1 MLSSSAVKHER
12 VCPGGAGGRCG
23 GPGLTKA
30 YSSEGPHYGAP
41 QQLINPLHHHHHN
54 GTHLQHRRPQ
64 VLSQSALGG
73 GGNRRAA
80 AVDDSGG
87 IRSGRR
93 GNAPAGAQTY
103 ELSQDL
109 ADKRIEMLE
118 RRYGGDQARRAATTI
133 QRAYRHYA
141 MTKKFRAIT
150 ATAKAPERRLS
161 RRFQGD
167 TSTSP
172 GGARNGGTPVNG
184 EAAMHFRDP
193 EQFIR
198 SEFDELNKNLSA
210 SIYGDGRTQQR
221 PARSASLRDSTRPS
235 TESPVAG
242 DGAGINRSSSLEESD
257 NAIFYH
263 NQSIDSSVI
272 ANDNLVKVPSS
283 SSNNG
288 ANINEGNGGTN
299 LTVSVTNSSLC
310 SQDSGLP
317 SNTAL
322 DNSNSSPKDLKYFS
336 SEDSGFGSHEGR
348 GSGGLGTRRGNKGGK
363 KLPPEVPR
371 RSSSIKS
378 SESGHSADSYMGSP
392 LPPNSRYHWASPAS
406 PTFFTPPLYAGPDR
420 VGVGRERSRSVER
433 TVMRR
438 CPDNGSLSSVQSS
451 GSDSSLSQSASDRAT
466 PLSAHDNPDSLGELH
481 IPTSPVW
488 KRKNQMST
496 SELIYE
502 DKRLSNISENSE
514 DSCQSH
520 SSDRLT
526 YSQTAPSHNT
536 RYPSYHAAQLP
547 KVPEVLR
554 KRQYRVG
561 LNLFNKK
568 PERGITYLINRYFLE
583 NSPVAVAKFLLTRK
597 GLSKQMIGEYLG
609 NLQNSFNMAV
619 LEMFSQEIDLSGMQV
634 DVALR
639 KYQTNFRLPGEAQ
652 KIERLMQVFAQ
663 RYCQCNP
670 DIIANLRDPETVFV
684 LAFAI
689 IMLNTDLHTAS
700 MKQEKRMK
708 VEDFVKNLRGV
719 DDGYD
724 IEREMLE
731 GMYHRIKSQEFRTG
745 HDHVTQVM
753 KVQQTM
759 VEKRP
764 NLALPHRRLV
774 CYCRLYE
781 VPDSTKKER
790 AGLHQRE
797 VFLFNDLL
805 VVTKIF
811 SKKKNSVTYSFR
823 QSFPL
828 AGLSVVNKETP
839 HYQYLIEIKQ
849 RVDNKLLIAFNA
861 RNEHDRSKFCED
873 LKESISEMD
882 EMENLRIEGELEKSK
897 ASLRASRPTSTAE
910 NRDSGVADMEVISTG
925 SDKSTLNTDGAASS
939 GTLSAGTLKRTTLS
953 NSLIDMHEAGL

>member
-1 MLSSSAVKHER
+1 
-12 VCPGGAGGRCG
+12 
-23 GPGLTKA
+23 
-30 YSSEGPHYGAP
+30 
-41 QQLINPLHHHHHN
+41 
-54 GTHLQHRRPQ
+54 
-64 VLSQSALGG
+64 
-73 GGNRRAA
+73 
-80 AVDDSGG
+80 
-87 IRSGRR
+87 
-93 GNAPAGAQTY
+93 
-103 ELSQDL
+103 
-109 ADKRIEMLE
+109 
-118 RRYGGDQARRAATTI
+118 
-133 QRAYRHYA
+133 

-150 ATAKAPERRLS
+150 ATAKAQERRLS

-167 TSTSP
+167 AGSRS
-172 GGARNGGTPVNG
+172 
-184 EAAMHFRDP
+184 AAATAVHYGDP

-210 SIYGDGRTQQR
+210 SVYGEGRGSQR
-221 PARSASLRDSTRPS
+221 PARSVSMRDSGR
-235 TESPVAG
+235 
-242 DGAGINRSSSLEESD
+242 R
-257 NAIFYH
+257 NA
-263 NQSIDSSVI
+263 DSSVDET
-272 ANDNLVKVPSS
+272 DNVQFHDQSVESSCIGNNIVKV
-283 SSNNG
+283 SSNE
-288 ANINEGNGGTN
+288 AISNEAGTN
-299 LTVSVTNSSLC
+299 LTVSVTNSSIS

-317 SNTAL
+317 ANAAL
-322 DNSNSSPKDLKYFS
+322 DDSNASPKELKYFS
-336 SEDSGFGSHEGR
+336 SEDSGFDLLRFGDLQGSHEGR
-348 GSGGLGTRRGNKGGK
+348 GSSGLGARRPNKCGK

-378 SESGHSADSYMGSP
+378 SESGHSAD
-392 LPPNSRYHWASPAS
+392 
-406 PTFFTPPLYAGPDR
+406 
-420 VGVGRERSRSVER
+420 
-433 TVMRR
+433 R
-438 CPDNGSLSSVQSS
+438 CPENGSLSSVQSS

-466 PLSAHDNPDSLGELH
+466 PLSSHDLPDTLGDLH
-481 IPTSPVW
+481 MPTSPVW
-488 KRKNQMST
+488 KRKNHMST
-496 SELIYE
+496 SELILD

-526 YSQTAPSHNT
+526 YSQTAPSHNA
-536 RYPSYHAAQLP
+536 RYAPHHPAQLP
-547 KVPEVLR
+547 KMPEVLR

-568 PERGITYLINRYFLE
+568 PERGITYLISRYFLE
-583 NSPVAVAKFLLTRK
+583 NSPLAVAKFLLTRK

-639 KYQTNFRLPGEAQ
+639 KYQTYFRLPGEAQ

-670 DIIANLRDPETVFV
+670 DIVAKLRDSETIFV

-708 VEDFVKNLRGV
+708 VEDFIKNLRGV

-731 GMYHRIKSQEFRTG
+731 GMYHRIKAQEYRTG

-781 VPDSTKKER
+781 VPDSSKKER

-828 AGLSVVNKETP
+828 AGLTVLNKETP

-861 RNEHDRSKFCED
+861 RNEHDRTKFCED
-873 LKESISEMD
+873 LKESIFEMD

-925 SDKSTLNTDGAASS
+925 SDKSTLNTEVVN
-939 GTLSAGTLKRTTLS
+939 GTGTLKRTALS

>member
-1 MLSSSAVKHER
+1 
-12 VCPGGAGGRCG
+12 
-23 GPGLTKA
+23 
-30 YSSEGPHYGAP
+30 
-41 QQLINPLHHHHHN
+41 
-54 GTHLQHRRPQ
+54 
-64 VLSQSALGG
+64 
-73 GGNRRAA
+73 
-80 AVDDSGG
+80 
-87 IRSGRR
+87 
-93 GNAPAGAQTY
+93 
-103 ELSQDL
+103 
-109 ADKRIEMLE
+109 
-118 RRYGGDQARRAATTI
+118 
-133 QRAYRHYA
+133 
-141 MTKKFRAIT
+141 
-150 ATAKAPERRLS
+150 
-161 RRFQGD
+161 
-167 TSTSP
+167 
-172 GGARNGGTPVNG
+172 
-184 EAAMHFRDP
+184 
-193 EQFIR
+193 
-198 SEFDELNKNLSA
+198 
-210 SIYGDGRTQQR
+210 
-221 PARSASLRDSTRPS
+221 
-235 TESPVAG
+235 
-242 DGAGINRSSSLEESD
+242 
-257 NAIFYH
+257 
-263 NQSIDSSVI
+263 
-272 ANDNLVKVPSS
+272 
-283 SSNNG
+283 
-288 ANINEGNGGTN
+288 
-299 LTVSVTNSSLC
+299 
-310 SQDSGLP
+310 
-317 SNTAL
+317 
-322 DNSNSSPKDLKYFS
+322 
-336 SEDSGFGSHEGR
+336 
-348 GSGGLGTRRGNKGGK
+348 
-363 KLPPEVPR
+363 
-371 RSSSIKS
+371 
-378 SESGHSADSYMGSP
+378 MGSP
-392 LPPNSRYHWASPAS
+392 LSPNPRFHWPSPAS
-406 PTFFTPPLYAGPDR
+406 SCFTPPPYAPQQ
-420 VGVGRERSRSVER
+420 ERSRSVER
-433 TVMRR
+433 TIMRR
-438 CPDNGSLSSVQSS
+438 CPENGSLSSVQSS

-466 PLSAHDNPDSLGELH
+466 PLSSHDLPDTLGDLH
-481 IPTSPVW
+481 MPTSPVW
-488 KRKNQMST
+488 KRKNHMST
-496 SELIYE
+496 SELILD

-526 YSQTAPSHNT
+526 YSQTAPSHNA
-536 RYPSYHAAQLP
+536 RYAPHHPAQLP
-547 KVPEVLR
+547 KMPEVLR

-568 PERGITYLINRYFLE
+568 PERGITYLISRYFLE
-583 NSPVAVAKFLLTRK
+583 NSPLAVAKFLLTRK

-639 KYQTNFRLPGEAQ
+639 KYQTYFRLPGEAQ

-670 DIIANLRDPETVFV
+670 DIVAKLRDSETIFV

-708 VEDFVKNLRGV
+708 VEDFIKNLRGV

-731 GMYHRIKSQEFRTG
+731 GMYHRIKAQEYRTG

-781 VPDSTKKER
+781 VPDSSKKER

-828 AGLSVVNKETP
+828 AGLTVLNKETP

-861 RNEHDRSKFCED
+861 RNEHDRTKFCED
-873 LKESISEMD
+873 LKESIFEMD

-925 SDKSTLNTDGAASS
+925 SDKSTLNTEVVN
-939 GTLSAGTLKRTTLS
+939 GTGTLKRTALS